1 MIPYGRQSISPED
14 IDAVTRVLRSD
25 FLTQGPEV
33 PAFEAA
39 LAAVCEVPYAVAM
52 NSATSALHV
61 ACLALNVGPGDLVW
75 TVPNTFAASANCAR
89 LCGAEVDFVDIDPD
103 SWNMSPAELARKLVL
118 AESAGRLPKV
128 IIPVHFGGLSCDMA
142 SIHRIA
148 KNYGVRIIEDAS
160 HAIGAVYDGGP
171 VGSCQYSD
179 ICVFSFHP
187 VKIVTCAEGGAALT
201 RQADLNARMQ
211 RLRTHGIVRDQGLM
225 DRTSEGPWFYQQIEL
240 GLNYRL
246 TDLQAALG
254 LSQLARLDAFVTQR
268 HQIAERY
275 SYELKGLPL
284 QLPLVE
290 YAGRSALHLYVVLL
304 KGNWASQRARVF
316 SQLRESGIGV
326 NVHYIPVHYHPYY
339 EALGFRRG
347 QFPVSEDYY
356 SRALSLPMYPDL
368 SHEEQA
374 KVIAQ
379 MHAILAE

>member
-61 ACLALNVGPGDLVW
+61 ACLALNVGHGDLVW

-103 SWNMSPAELARKLVL
+103 SWNMSPAELARKFVL